1 MGVIS
6 GRSLYR
12 WTIDCIL
19 FFTITSC
26 GLWLHVDTWTYHA
39 GQSDLSW
46 EKAREFCKTYYTDLV
61 AIQNKEEIAH
71 LNANFNFVPS
81 YYWIGIRKINN
92 VWTWVGTN
100 KTLTKE
106 AENWAKKEPNNR
118 RSDEDCVEIYI
129 KRPIESGKWNDER
142 CSRKKRALCYQ
153 ASCQSFSCSQRGDC
167 VETIGNYTCQCYPG
181 FFGPECEYV
190 VKCRDLDAVQ
200 RPLLMNCSHPLENF
214 SYSSQ
219 CVFSCDEEGFEMSG
233 RDSLQCL
240 SSGNWSAEMPQ
251 CVVKQCQEIA
261 SPTSGTMDCI
271 NPIAA
276 FGYNSTC
283 NFACEAGFQLSGSKT
298 LHCNISG
305 QWTAHVPICHA
316 MQCHTLQSPNKGRMN
331 CSHLYEEFAYQ
342 STCEFACEPGFVLAG
357 TNATHCL
364 ASGNWSA
371 PLPTCQVIECPKLD
385 APENGGLN
393 CSHPHGDFAYS
404 SSCTFSC
411 DTGFV
416 RAGKEKLQC
425 MALGMWTEKP
435 PSCEAMQ
442 CHTLQSPNQGR
453 MNCSHPFEEFAYQ
466 STCEFACE
474 PGFVLAGTNATHCLA
489 SGNWSAPLPTCQ
501 VIECPKLDAPEN
513 GGLNCSHP
521 HGDFAYSS
529 SCTFSCN
536 TGFVRAGKEKLQ
548 CMALGMWTEKPPSCE
563 AVKCSRLHKPDN
575 GYVTCSHPRG
585 EFAYGSSCDF
595 FCNPGFQLEGLKTLE
610 CMALGNWTEQPAYCK
625 AVQCPTLETPDNGKE
640 NCSHPHGHFAY
651 NSSCIFSC
659 NSGFEL
665 AGSEKIVCT
674 DQGNWTEDI
683 PICEATKCPV
693 LDTLMNGWLNC
704 SHPLG
709 NFTYNSSCIFFCDM
723 GFVRVGSE
731 LRNCMALGEW
741 TGTAPSCEAMK
752 CPQLGVLEH
761 MEMNCSHPWSLFS
774 YQSACHFHCAEGFI
788 LNGTSRMQ
796 CQPDGRWS
804 AELPVCQ
811 ENVAVVL
818 KQSLLYTGGVAA
830 SVVALV
836 LSGALIAMAIR
847 RFTKREKRK
856 RLLNSDSDLGTTG
869 VFSNAGFD
877 S

>member
-181 FFGPECEYV
+181 FFGPECEY
-190 VKCRDLDAVQ
+190 
-200 RPLLMNCSHPLENF
+200 
-214 SYSSQ
+214 
-219 CVFSCDEEGFEMSG
+219 
-233 RDSLQCL
+233 
-240 SSGNWSAEMPQ
+240 
-251 CVVKQCQEIA
+251 
-261 SPTSGTMDCI
+261 
-271 NPIAA
+271 
-276 FGYNSTC
+276 
-283 NFACEAGFQLSGSKT
+283 
-298 LHCNISG
+298 
-305 QWTAHVPICHA
+305 
-316 MQCHTLQSPNKGRMN
+316 
-331 CSHLYEEFAYQ
+331 
-342 STCEFACEPGFVLAG
+342 
-357 TNATHCL
+357 
-364 ASGNWSA
+364 
-371 PLPTCQVIECPKLD
+371 VIECPKLD

>member
-316 MQCHTLQSPNKGRMN
+316 VQCQSLGVPAHGNFTCVHLHGEFQYQSSCTFLCQKGFRLIGEAVTQCTASREWTSPTPVCQAMQCHTLQSPNKGRMN

-411 DTGFV
+411 D
-416 RAGKEKLQC
+416 
-425 MALGMWTEKP
+425 
-435 PSCEAMQ
+435 
-442 CHTLQSPNQGR
+442 
-453 MNCSHPFEEFAYQ
+453 
-466 STCEFACE
+466 
-474 PGFVLAGTNATHCLA
+474 
-489 SGNWSAPLPTCQ
+489 
-501 VIECPKLDAPEN
+501 
-513 GGLNCSHP
+513 
-521 HGDFAYSS
+521 
-529 SCTFSCN
+529 